1 MDWKTALD
9 MESTRAEQARRENN
23 EGMARVCARRAAGH
37 AAGEFLRRLGLADAS
52 PSAYDRLQLIC
63 ALPDIPPVVV
73 DAAQHLL
80 VRLTPE
86 HTLPVE
92 ADLIN
97 EAIVLRKQLL
107 KE

>member
-1 MDWKTALD
+1 MDWKNAFD
-9 MESTRAEQARRENN
+9 MEIARAEQARKDCN

-37 AAGEFLRRLGLADAS
+37 AAGEFLRRSRLADTG

-63 ALPDIPPVVV
+63 TLPDVPPVAVH
-73 DAAQHLL
+73 AAQHLL

-86 HTLPVE
+86 HKLPIEV
-92 ADLIN
+92 DLIN
-97 EAIVLRKQLL
+97 EAHVFRKLLL